1 MKGLSKFNSPG
12 LRPTVNGS
20 RSQKLSRMILPT
32 RRSYSTQLE
41 VGVRAEGTETVGTPE
56 MDADGRGIEAGD

>member
-1 MKGLSKFNSPG
+1 M
-12 LRPTVNGS
+12 NGS